1 MKYIV
6 KFFVITFLLINSTYV
21 LAEQSI
27 AFMDMKKIL
36 NESKA
41 GKGAQDF
48 LQDKFKKEQK
58 KFIDLENKLKKEESD
73 LLAKKTIL
81 TKEEYKKNSD
91 SLREKVIKYQ
101 KDRRE
106 SLDNITKKRAK
117 AREDLLKRL
126 TPIVE
131 NYTKEEGISIIIDTK
146 NIVAGNPALDLTKTI
161 IEKLNKELPSLNLK

>member
-6 KFFVITFLLINSTYV
+6 KFFVITFLLISSTYV
-21 LAEQSI
+21 LAEQNI

-41 GKGAQDF
+41 GKGAQDY
-48 LQDKFKKEQK
+48 LQKVFKDGQK
-58 KFIDLENKLKKEESD
+58 KFSDLETKLKKEESD

-81 TKEEYKKNSD
+81 TKEELKKKSD
-91 SLREKVIKYQ
+91 ALREKVIKYQ

-106 SLDNITKKRAK
+106 SLDNIAQKRAK
-117 AREDLLKRL
+117 AREDLLKKL
-126 TPIVE
+126 NPIVE
-131 NYTKEEGISIIIDTK
+131 NYTKEKNISIIIDAK
-146 NIVAGNPALDLTKTI
+146 NIVAGNPALDITNKI